1 MRATLRGPDGA
12 VYAVERDREAHQT
25 EEVVSLALPTYECGI
40 EIRKVTEQYIGEWR

>member
-1 MRATLRGPDGA
+1 M
-12 VYAVERDREAHQT
+12 YAVERDREAHQT